1 MIIIINPHETIKQ
14 NAGDIRKDKNELK
27 RVVNNLIDEGK
38 IDVRSSPT
46 EAMLAED
53 IICTMNNIEEMIC
66 EKMNGFTNDEKEELI
81 NNIHDIIQIE
91 EINKTI
97 QFVIYFF
104 LKFVN
109 FITIL
114 RKIKSYNLCIS

>member
-53 IICTMNNIEEMIC
+53 IICTMNNIEEMIY
-66 EKMNGFTNDEKEELI
+66 EKMSKFTNDEKEELI
-81 NNIHDIIQIE
+81 NDIHDIMSQWNGWEDYYDYMEDIIITE
-91 EINKTI
+91 
-97 QFVIYFF
+97 
-104 LKFVN
+104 VN
-109 FITIL
+109 EFYY
-114 RKIKSYNLCIS
+114 K